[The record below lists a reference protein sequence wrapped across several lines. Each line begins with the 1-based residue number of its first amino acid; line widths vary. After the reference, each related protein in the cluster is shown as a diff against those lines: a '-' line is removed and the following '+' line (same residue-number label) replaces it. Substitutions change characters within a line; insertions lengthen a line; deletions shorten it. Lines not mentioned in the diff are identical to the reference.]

1 MKQAM
6 EKRRSRDSVRG
17 AAGSCVRQP
26 RSHRRE
32 AIDFD
37 GQVGYNYTINS
48 YFYPADGGHYGA

>member
-48 YFYPADGGHYGA
+48 YFYPADGGTV